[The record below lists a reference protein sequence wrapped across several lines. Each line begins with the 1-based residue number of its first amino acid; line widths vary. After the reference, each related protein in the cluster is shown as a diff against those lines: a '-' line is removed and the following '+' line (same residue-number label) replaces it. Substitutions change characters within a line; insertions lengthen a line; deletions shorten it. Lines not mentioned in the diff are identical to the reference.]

1 MLLSSTN
8 KNEKV
13 VLGLLSLSINKDEN
27 LTASDLL
34 AEYRETEGMTLYL
47 YKDPAT
53 DNFVGLV
60 GVEHRPLTHE
70 AGEGPDQD
78 ERILINRM
86 SVIPSFPVDQVT
98 YEMYKDLK
106 QQYPQAQI
114 AGAIQY
120 QMQDPVADLAAK
132 YRQEQVV

>member
-53 DNFVGLV
+53 DNFVGLM
-60 GVEHRPLTHE
+60 GVEHRPLAHE

>member
-34 AEYRETEGMTLYL
+34 AEYRETEGMSLYL

-53 DNFVGLV
+53 DNFVGLM
-60 GVEHRPLTHE
+60 GVEHRQLTHE
-70 AGEGPDQD
+70 LGESQDQD
-78 ERILINRM
+78 EQILINRM

-120 QMQDPVADLAAK
+120 RMQDPVADLAAK